1 MKRFNRGRWLCATI
15 SAVMAGSAIAA
26 PVKIQNE
33 EQAASTWML
42 VSAFTHSIENEVMR
56 GPDIVLQKVLR
67 SMQDL
72 DRATTPQSLLASMQG
87 VSIPCEFGG
96 SFTARMSRA
105 RPGELTIDWSACT
118 QEADEYFNSTLS
130 GPVILKLTSSSFTP
144 ECIKSLR
151 AGTKTT
157 NVIWTRNYTDPE
169 SPQVYEEEFN
179 FTMRGVIPVTRLFES
194 GYFTGEGDFT
204 LSGSAIGTSQSLLD
218 GYSDR
223 SSTIVEGARVKRSTI
238 YSDNNTVLS
247 RSFELVKGSLVSRS
261 ESPYGAREHS
271 FSSKNFRAREFTDYG
286 DFTAVKQQQW
296 IDGKVNYQ
304 YGEGF
309 NPICVSGDYVLKTRV
324 PMTNLS
330 LFTKQERD
338 EGEVVVNN
346 STVRFYPAA
355 NIPPNLPTP
364 IGNMLTTIDVKHVGS
379 FAFDSDWTS
388 PRTVAAVSQCW

>member
-1 MKRFNRGRWLCATI
+1 MKRFNRGVWLCA
-15 SAVMAGSAIAA
+15 SAAALMSNSLSAA

-42 VSAFTHSIENEVMR
+42 VNTFTHSIENEVMR

-72 DRATTPQSLLASMQG
+72 DRVTTPQRLLASKQG

-96 SFTARMSRA
+96 SFTARMTRA

-118 QEADEYFNSTLS
+118 QEADEYSNSILS
-130 GPVILKLTSSSFTP
+130 GPVTMKLTTNSFTP
-144 ECIKSLR
+144 ECIESLR
-151 AGTKTT
+151 AGTKTA
-157 NVIWTRNYTDPE
+157 NVIWTTNYTDPE
-169 SPQVYEEEFN
+169 SPQVSEEEFN
-179 FTMRGVIPVTRLFES
+179 FTMRGAIPVTRLFEY
-194 GYFTGEGDFT
+194 GYFTGEGNFT
-204 LSGSAIGTSQSLLD
+204 LSGSWIGSSQSLLD

-223 SSTIVEGARVKRSTI
+223 SSTIVQGARVKRSNI

-247 RSFELVKGSLVSRS
+247 RSFELVKGSLVSRA

-271 FSSKNFRAREFTDYG
+271 FTAKNFRAREFTDFN
-286 DFTAVKQQQW
+286 DLITVMQQQW

-309 NPICVSGDYVLKTRV
+309 NPVCVSGDYVLKTRV

-330 LFTKQERD
+330 LFTKQDRD
-338 EGEVVVNN
+338 EGEVVINN
-346 STVRFYPAA
+346 ATVRFYPAA
-355 NIPPNLPTP
+355 NVPPYLPAP
-364 IGNMLTTIDVKHVGS
+364 IGSMLTTIDVKNVGL
-379 FAFDSDWTS
+379 FAFDSDYRS